1 MFCFVLRLLIAVCL
15 CLQCAV
21 DNTWSGDHSG
31 MSVSLDNK
39 IAMASAEKSARDP
52 HARNF
57 AVSQVLFVQ
66 VFKQLAHKPPA
77 SFRRR
82 YDDRG
87 TLFKVSFADE
97 PGIDAGGLFR
107 DCMSS
112 IVDDLFSPHLDL
124 FLLCPNGR
132 LDQVTRCARV

>member
-1 MFCFVLRLLIAVCL
+1 
-15 CLQCAV
+15 
-21 DNTWSGDHSG
+21 
-31 MSVSLDNK
+31 
-39 IAMASAEKSARDP
+39 MASAEKSARDP

-77 SFRRR
+77 LFRRR

-87 TLFKVSFADE
+87 TLFKVNFVDE

-132 LDQVTRCARV
+132 FDQVSSFI